1 MLYFGRKQNNTKSYD
16 ENNKTIVWNVLFGR
30 LAGFGVS
37 LNCLGACVS
46 ACACALCTCI
56 CNVYTYTS
64 FHKLQSFKSISFPYT
79 LSLSHMYVQRT
90 YDLLFVDSNY
100 KFENVDAVGCFG

>member
-56 CNVYTYTS
+56 CNVYTS